1 MATEIDHIEIR
12 PDSFGWTLRIYLT
25 VNGERGWVDHGI
37 GDAMQFVH
45 ETERTLG
52 RWLADGPADFH
63 NATVPTE
70 VDGWPADPDLVRDLE
85 RGK

>member
-1 MATEIDHIEIR
+1 MIQFTE
-12 PDSFGWTLRIYLT
+12 
-25 VNGERGWVDHGI
+25 
-37 GDAMQFVH
+37 

>member
-1 MATEIDHIEIR
+1 MAAEIDHIEIR
-12 PDSFGWTLRIYLT
+12 PDSFGWTVRIVAADANY
-25 VNGERGWVDHGI
+25 EFGI
-37 GDAMQFVH
+37 GDAMQWAH

-70 VDGWPADPDLVRDLE
+70 IDGWPADPDLVRDLE